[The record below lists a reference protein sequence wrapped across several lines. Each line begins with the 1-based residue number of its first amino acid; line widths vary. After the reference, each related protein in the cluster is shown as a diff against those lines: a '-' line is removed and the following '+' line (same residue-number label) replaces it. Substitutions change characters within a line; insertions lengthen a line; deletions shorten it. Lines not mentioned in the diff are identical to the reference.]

1 MMEPSNVAAST
12 CRRSI
17 RGMADYIPV
26 RTKGRNKN
34 MKDMKNIMCAAHG
47 PSLGIIIVADA
58 GDAFV

>member
-1 MMEPSNVAAST
+1 MSEPSNVAAST
-12 CRRSI
+12 RGRAI

-26 RTKGRNKN
+26 RTKRGSKN
-34 MKDMKNIMCAAHG
+34 MKNIMCAELMG

>member
-1 MMEPSNVAAST
+1 MSEPSNVAAST
-12 CRRSI
+12 RGRSI

-26 RTKGRNKN
+26 RTKGGGKEYEEYNVRR
-34 MKDMKNIMCAAHG
+34 AHG